1 MISDN
6 LKATG
11 ELNIILR
18 DSQGNIKVNVQVPN
32 LVVTVGKTA
41 IASRLVGA
49 STAIMSHMAIG
60 SGATAPAASQTT
72 LVTEATRSAL
82 TSATNTGNEVN
93 YSAIFGSGTSIAV
106 TEAGLFNAASGGIM
120 LSRTTFPVVNKDTA
134 DTLTVNW
141 KITIN

>member
-18 DSQGNIKVNVQVPN
+18 DSQGNIKVNIQVPN

-41 IASRLVGA
+41 IASRLVGT

-60 SGATAPAASQTT
+60 SSATAPAASQTT
-72 LVTEATRSAL
+72 LGTEAARSVL
-82 TSATNTGNEVN
+82 NSATNTDNEVN
-93 YSAIFGSGTSIAV
+93 YSATFGAGASIAV
-106 TEAGLFNAASGGIM
+106 TEAGLFNAASAGVM
-120 LSRTTFPVVNKDTA
+120 LSRTTFPVVTKDTA